1 MVGHHLEPD
10 TIDES
15 GEDTYTVDVDREVF
29 IHPEEVVVDPS
40 TGGPVVVVLPH
51 VECDSEVLGDGYWLD
66 EDAHNA
72 IVDKMCGN
80 K

>member
-1 MVGHHLEPD
+1 M
-10 TIDES
+10 
-15 GEDTYTVDVDREVF
+15 
-29 IHPEEVVVDPS
+29 
-40 TGGPVVVVLPH
+40 VVVLPH
-51 VECDSEVLGDGYWLD
+51 VECDNEVLGDGYWLD